1 MWSPAF
7 ASDVNCSACAVWVY
21 GEHPRGY
28 RQHCRTAAHSL
39 WTVTYTG
46 EISRTVSTWLRAGR
60 TQVNSTKQ
68 PPHST
73 TYSKHTKH
81 TRWRSGSGLAGRF
94 LHLPG
99 LLHFRPVPLS
109 PCFPDASIR
118 YEENPAGQ
126 RKVKHPPSKLRNS
139 KERGAGVI
147 FDAILT
153 FKFLF
158 ERRKAPKWFQ
168 TLGSIAQGT

>member
-1 MWSPAF
+1 MRAVFNLDFPLWDVHKLFSAVILPAHFKEIMWSPAF

-99 LLHFRPVPLS
+99 LLQFRPVPLS

-118 YEENPAGQ
+118 
-126 RKVKHPPSKLRNS
+126 
-139 KERGAGVI
+139 
-147 FDAILT
+147 
-153 FKFLF
+153 
-158 ERRKAPKWFQ
+158 
-168 TLGSIAQGT
+168 